1 VPWIAIIAW
10 LAALVLALV
19 VLGFCAYE
27 LSWKARRLHRDLAEL
42 RSVGATLAQL
52 RDEVDA
58 AAQRLARTGAS

>member
-10 LAALVLALV
+10 LAAVVLALV

-27 LSWKARRLHRDLAEL
+27 LSWKARRLRRDLAQVQG
-42 RSVGATLAQL
+42 VGTTFAQL

-58 AAQRLARTGAS
+58 AQQRLARIGVS